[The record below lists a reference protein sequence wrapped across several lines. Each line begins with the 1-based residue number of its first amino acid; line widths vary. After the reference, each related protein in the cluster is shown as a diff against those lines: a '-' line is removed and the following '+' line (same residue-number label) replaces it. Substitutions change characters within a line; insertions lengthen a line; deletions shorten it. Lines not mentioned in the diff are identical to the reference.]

1 MIMTKLLP
9 LGAVVALFPLAL
21 QAATPP
27 SPTSRGVSESRG
39 SGSSSSARGSGPSAG
54 PSGQSSRASGASLGG
69 APIPGLCM
77 LSQSAV
83 LSNAKVALAADA
95 RLKQLQQQVQSEIQ
109 AEQTAIANEA
119 KTLEGQRTAP
129 DFQTRQAAL
138 QARANALQQKAQLRE
153 RELAATRQKALAR
166 ISTEA
171 QPVIAQAFRA
181 HDCSLLID
189 RNTVLLGN
197 MSGDITAEVARGL
210 DAKISTIT
218 FERER
223 LAQ

>member
-1 MIMTKLLP
+1 MTRLLL
-9 LGAVVALFPLAL
+9 LGAAVALAPITL

-27 SPTSRGVSESRG
+27 SPTTSRGVGQSGATG
-39 SGSSSSARGSGPSAG
+39 SPSGTRSAG
-54 PSGQSSRASGASLGG
+54 QLDRSGNQSSRLSSG

-83 LSNAKVALAADA
+83 LTNAKVALAADA
-95 RLKQLQQQVQSEIQ
+95 RLKQLQQQVQTELQ
-109 AEQTAIANEA
+109 AEQTAINNDAR
-119 KTLEGQRTAP
+119 TLEAQRTAP

-138 QARANALQQKAQLRE
+138 QARANALQQKSQLRQ
-153 RELAATRQKALAR
+153 RELQATRQKALAR
-166 ISTEA
+166 ISSEA
-171 QPVIAQAFRA
+171 QPLIAQAFST
-181 HDCSLLID
+181 HGCSLLLD
-189 RNTVLLGN
+189 RNSVLLGN
-197 MSGDITAEVARGL
+197 MSNDITAEVARGL

>member
-1 MIMTKLLP
+1 MTKLLP

-27 SPTSRGVSESRG
+27 SRGVSESRG
-39 SGSSSSARGSGPSAG
+39 SGSSTGGRSTGQSAG
-54 PSGQSSRASGASLGG
+54 SSGQSSRVSSGASLGG

-95 RLKQLQQQVQSEIQ
+95 RLKQLDQQMQAELQSEATSI
-109 AEQTAIANEA
+109 NNDA
-119 KTLEGQRTAP
+119 KALDGQRTSLAAA
-129 DFQTRQAAL
+129 DFQSRQATL
-138 QARANALQQKAQLRE
+138 QARANALQQKSQLRQ
-153 RELAATRQKALAR
+153 RELATTRQKALNR